1 MTRRSIRHVLPS
13 ALITATVALV
23 VLGAGTIAFS
33 QSTGKHDYDELCAS
47 CHGTDG
53 TGKGRVLT
61 EANPPDLTDI
71 SIRNG
76 GKFPFEQVYRI
87 VDGREMLKSHKRF
100 AMPFWGIYLQKQ
112 GHQFTPESNAAVKQ
126 RITEVVRY
134 VEALQKK

>member
-1 MTRRSIRHVLPS
+1 MTRRLIPRVFPS
-13 ALITATVALV
+13 ASIAATVCLL

-61 EANPPDLTDI
+61 EASPPDLTNL

-87 VDGREMLKSHKRF
+87 VDGREMLESHKRF
-100 AMPFWGIYLQKQ
+100 AMPFWGIYLQKE
-112 GHQFTPESNAAVKQ
+112 GHQFTPASNAAEKQ
-126 RITEVVRY
+126 RITEIVRY